1 MLVFLA
7 QLSSDLTVLH
17 TCRVASRPSTVAV
30 SVNVAV
36 LPTSSALAGKL
47 RTQSFLVT
55 QTQQQ
60 SAW

>member
-1 MLVFLA
+1 MLVLLV

-17 TCRVASRPSTVAV
+17 TSRVESRPSTVAV
-30 SVNVAV
+30 SVNVTV
-36 LPTSSALAGKL
+36 VPTLSALAGKL
-47 RTQSFLVT
+47 RTQSSLLT